1 MVAHLLPVEKGPVD
15 DALVGLPEDGVEGLV
30 AADVAARTGERKFYD
45 LLEPLQRRELTSA
58 GQKEGGEAEGPQ
70 KKGQV

>member
-1 MVAHLLPVEKGPVD
+1 MVAHLLPVEKRPVD

-30 AADVAARTGERKFYD
+30 AADVAARTGERKFDD
-45 LLEPLQRRELTSA
+45 LLEPLQRSEFASA
-58 GQKEGGEAEGPQ
+58 GQKEGGEAEGLQ